1 MRIAYLLFAAS
12 AVFLT
17 SLSSK
22 PKPSAKAALKVL
34 KGFCEFVPSGNA
46 VVDGDTVSVQA
57 FYMSKT
63 EMTNLDY
70 LEFLAH
76 LKKNGEWGKYEIAKI
91 DSSKW
96 VNSMGYGE
104 PYKEHYH
111 KHPAY
116 GNYPVVNISKE
127 GAEMYCQ
134 WLSWSYDSI
143 SGGEL
148 KLTFRIPT
156 KAEYIRAARGDNHNY
171 QYSWSGPFLRNS
183 DGDYLANFL
192 AFGARNIAKDQST
205 GEYKIVN
212 ESTDLSYFKDYVD
225 VLAPA
230 KSYFPNEFG
239 FYNLNGNAS
248 EMISDEDVVV
258 GGDWK
263 SPGYDIR
270 IESKRAYNGAE
281 STVGFRVVATY
292 LVPEK

>member
-1 MRIAYLLFAAS
+1 MLHFARRPQECPAR
-12 AVFLT
+12 T
-17 SLSSK
+17 HTNK
-22 PKPSAKAALKVL
+22 QTNKQQKQTNPSTL
-34 KGFCEFVPSGNA
+34 GW
-46 VVDGDTVSVQA
+46 T
-57 FYMSKT
+57 
-63 EMTNLDY
+63 LD
-70 LEFLAH
+70 A
-76 LKKNGEWGKYEIAKI
+76 
-91 DSSKW
+91 
-96 VNSMGYGE
+96 
-104 PYKEHYH
+104 
-111 KHPAY
+111 
-116 GNYPVVNISKE
+116 
-127 GAEMYCQ
+127 
-134 WLSWSYDSI
+134 
-143 SGGEL
+143 
-148 KLTFRIPT
+148 FRIPT

-192 AFGARNIAKDQST
+192 AFGARNIAKDQTT

-212 ESTDLSYFKDYVD
+212 ESTDLSYFKDYAD

>member
-1 MRIAYLLFAAS
+1 MKKIYLLTPII
-12 AVFLT
+12 FLLPFLST
-17 SLSSK
+17 SQKYGSK
-22 PKPSAKAALKVL
+22 HALKVL

-76 LKKNGEWGKYEIAKI
+76 LKKNGEWEKYEIAKI

-116 GNYPVVNISKE
+116 RNYPVVNISKE

-192 AFGARNIAKDQST
+192 AFGARNIAKDQTT

-212 ESTDLSYFKDYVD
+212 ESTDLSYFKDYAD

-248 EMISDEDVVV
+248 EMISDEDVVCLLYTS
-258 GGDWK
+258 DAA
-263 SPGYDIR
+263 D
-270 IESKRAYNGAE
+270 E
-281 STVGFRVVATY
+281 
-292 LVPEK
+292 